1 MLKRTILVASVAGL
15 VLAVAPVA
23 QAMEFVSIGD
33 PKNPDDETPRGPYGG
48 VPYEYRIGK
57 YEVMIAEWEKSGL
70 GDGDEAEWKKAVGP
84 GAPAVN
90 VTLHEAAQF
99 ANWMTKKYGG
109 GNPYYEVDESGKMS
123 IPTEDG
129 NPISHYDW
137 AVTKGKGTTYFIP
150 TEDEWFKAAYYDPDK
165 GDRGG
170 YWEFPT
176 GSDALPSPTTG
187 GTAKGKAVF
196 YFQEQ
201 PYRVDNA
208 GCLSPYGTMAQGGN
222 VWEWSEN
229 RSVRGG
235 MFNTRDRRMRSSYHW
250 RSGATS
256 KGKGF
261 RLSEVGPV
269 PAGKVGP
276 DVAAEVGPIPVAK
289 PVAFVADPEAGRP
302 FIPPAPKGDKWVL
315 VWSDEFDGK
324 EIDPAKWEIQGD
336 WERRG
341 GYWVKSDSY
350 LDGEGHLVLRT
361 RRQDDK
367 FTCGAINTKG
377 KYERRF
383 GYFECRVKFPK
394 EPGHWPAFWLNGEG
408 VGGATN
414 KEPGGRDGTEIDIFE
429 KPYRDGRINH
439 ALHWDAYK
447 RMATKHLMEVPG
459 LQEGWHTVGVNWKP
473 DEYVFYLDGKETWR
487 TKAGGVSQVKT
498 HILLTEE
505 IGTWAGWI
513 GMAKLP
519 DETLFDY
526 VRVYDLE
533 SRVK

>member
-1 MLKRTILVASVAGL
+1 
-15 VLAVAPVA
+15 
-23 QAMEFVSIGD
+23 
-33 PKNPDDETPRGPYGG
+33 
-48 VPYEYRIGK
+48 
-57 YEVMIAEWEKSGL
+57 
-70 GDGDEAEWKKAVGP
+70 
-84 GAPAVN
+84 
-90 VTLHEAAQF
+90 
-99 ANWMTKKYGG
+99 
-109 GNPYYEVDESGKMS
+109 MS
-123 IPTEDG
+123 IPTEG
-129 NPISHYDW
+129 ENRISHYDW

-170 YWEFPT
+170 YWAFPT
-176 GSDALPSPTTG
+176 GSDALPSPTSG
-187 GTAKGKAVF
+187 GTDQGKAVF

-201 PYRVDNA
+201 PCRCDNA
-208 GCLSPYGTMAQGGN
+208 GGLSPYGTMAQGGN

-276 DVAAEVGPIPVAK
+276 DVAAEVGPVPVAK
-289 PVAFVADPEAGRP
+289 PAAFVADPEAGRP

-315 VWSDEFDGK
+315 VWSDEFNGK

-336 WERRG
+336 WKRRG

-361 RRQDDK
+361 RQQDDK

-439 ALHWDAYK
+439 ALHWDGYK
-447 RMATKHLMEVPG
+447 AKATKHLMEVPG

-487 TKAGGVSQVKT
+487 TGAGGVSQVKT

-513 GMAKLP
+513 GMANLP

-533 SRVK
+533 SRDK